1 MYRLEVNA
9 SPLGDVGP
17 RLSQVESG
25 REASG
30 RRQPQERAS
39 VGLKNWKIIELD
51 YGEGEEVKGKLGPTG

>member
-1 MYRLEVNA
+1 M
-9 SPLGDVGP
+9 GP

-30 RRQPQERAS
+30 RRQSEERTCI
-39 VGLKNWKIIELD
+39 GLKNWKIIELD